1 MQVSNLRRAVVTQR
15 AAPAAARPTFAGGAA
30 VQAAWTA
37 LASDLGAEA
46 VTELQGAGLTA
57 ATANCLVG
65 LGYLQLA
72 DLRHLLVGRRGGKE
86 YFCVLVWKCCVTA

>member
-1 MQVSNLRRAVVTQR
+1 MQVSNLRRAVVAQR
-15 AAPAAARPTFAGGAA
+15 AAPAAARPTYAGGAA
-30 VQAAWTA
+30 VQAAWAA

-46 VTELQGAGLTA
+46 VTELQGVGLTA

-72 DLRHLLVGRRGGKE
+72 DLRHIPVGREGREGV
-86 YFCVLVWKCCVTA
+86 F